1 MLPWPLMLVWAS
13 LRPFCSQSLNQ
24 GVGRTSLHLEA
35 LVESF
40 LPLPARGGLAVPW
53 RVDASL
59 LPLPPGHVVTLP
71 ASLVSASSP
80 CKTRRIGPRATLI
93 QDDLICTDEVTLFQV
108 TSHSEILGDT
118 RVWGTPCKHV

>member
-13 LRPFCSQSLNQ
+13 LQPFCSWSLNQ
-24 GVGRTSLHLEA
+24 GVGSTSLHLEA
-35 LVESF
+35 LGESF

-80 CKTRRIGPRATLI
+80 CKTAYWTQGPPSSRM
-93 QDDLICTDEVTLFQV
+93 
-108 TSHSEILGDT
+108 TSSALM
-118 RVWGTPCKHV
+118 RLPYSR